1 MGKDCKKCVKIGFV
15 GSAIINRDFRFFAVI
30 NWFLCIWSLFCT
42 HLTLCFFFEN
52 PEFVTFALI
61 KTLGLSETRFRGPVG
76 LHIKKERQTKCLYVE
91 IGDQTGFMWLLF
103 GGGWK
108 RKHFII
114 FFFCLGAS
122 SYPSHLAITGQEA
135 VKSTE
140 VAQDLLQGFP
150 NNQSCQCLHSTHHY
164 RVRTISFYIWWF
176 YSKRYMYLFQT
187 AVIFPVWFCTRGD

>member
-1 MGKDCKKCVKIGFV
+1 MTVLAH
-15 GSAIINRDFRFFAVI
+15 AIINRDFFFCSYQLIFVYLKS
-30 NWFLCIWSLFCT
+30 FLHTSDTRL
-42 HLTLCFFFEN
+42 LLEN

-76 LHIKKERQTKCLYVE
+76 LYIKKERQTKCLYIE

-103 GGGWK
+103 GRGWK
-108 RKHFII
+108 RKLILTI
-114 FFFCLGAS
+114 TLLFFFCLGAC

-140 VAQDLLQGFP
+140 VAHDLLQGFP

-164 RVRTISFYIWWF
+164 RVRTISFYI
-176 YSKRYMYLFQT
+176 
-187 AVIFPVWFCTRGD
+187 